1 MEGTP
6 KIMAV
11 IAVIIGF
18 SLINFKFTDLEFKL
32 NPRIKIVIPASHS
45 SIVSRER
52 SKTVKIKPMLARLQS
67 AIGRDGL
74 IEEMVL
80 LPHIQNSSSQKVS
93 DSLRG
98 EAMAKSINL
107 IVGYNGSPESHTALD
122 IAFWISHQTTLATN
136 NQVTVQ
142 AVYVVEDNFNYQSVD
157 MFNLPDHQPSLERE
171 LKNISK
177 PVNFL
182 LTQPKVTAILP
193 HLETEF
199 RNSLKE
205 ADRILWQAKTLA
217 QEWQGSFKSHLR
229 FGNIAKEFKKV
240 VQSESADI
248 LLLGCQSGD
257 HPMIENLGNNFPCA
271 VLGIPNS
278 L

>member
-6 KIMAV
+6 KILAV
-11 IAVIIGF
+11 ITVIIGF
-18 SLINFKFTDLEFKL
+18 SLINFKFTDSEFQL
-32 NPRIKIVIPASHS
+32 NPKFKIVIPASHS

-67 AIGRDGL
+67 AIGHDGL

-80 LPHIQNSSSQKVS
+80 LPHIQKSSSQRVS
-93 DSLRG
+93 
-98 EAMAKSINL
+98 EAKSVNL
-107 IVGYNGSPESHTALD
+107 IVGYDGSPESHTALD

-142 AVYVVEDNFNYQSVD
+142 AVYVVEENFNYQSVD
-157 MFNLPDHQPSLERE
+157 IFNLPEHQPSLERE

-199 RNSLKE
+199 RTSLKE

-217 QEWQGSFKSHLR
+217 EEWQGSFKSHLR
-229 FGNIAKEFKKV
+229 FGNIAQEFKKV

>member
-107 IVGYNGSPESHTALD
+107 IVGYDGSPESHTALD

-205 ADRILWQAKTLA
+205 ADRILWQ
-217 QEWQGSFKSHLR
+217 GSFKSHLR

-257 HPMIENLGNNFPCA
+257 HPMIENLGNNFPCV